1 MPPPVEMEGQRRQK
15 RHSSGGDR
23 YNGEGVTGPCPTL
36 NNKHPVA
43 QHSRGEKIPHTR
55 SVRPPRLPQAS
66 SDSPCPQPAGAT
78 LPARA
83 LGLSSLPGHRADV
96 LGRQLGEECPPCHR
110 SPVCKPEVGQ
120 GVTGRPQGPGRQG
133 SCCPAPRAVPALS
146 GAAGPAPTS
155 SAEQREARAVT
166 WAQGAGRWPG
176 VGPLPSQLW
185 GRALCSWCC
194 AVPWCRGRREAGRP
208 GWGAYRGGAGR
219 ENVITRSSL
228 LKVRH
233 RLAGTEVT

>member
-1 MPPPVEMEGQRRQK
+1 M
-15 RHSSGGDR
+15 
-23 YNGEGVTGPCPTL
+23 
-36 NNKHPVA
+36 
-43 QHSRGEKIPHTR
+43 
-55 SVRPPRLPQAS
+55 
-66 SDSPCPQPAGAT
+66 
-78 LPARA
+78 
-83 LGLSSLPGHRADV
+83 
-96 LGRQLGEECPPCHR
+96 
-110 SPVCKPEVGQ
+110 
-120 GVTGRPQGPGRQG
+120 TGRPQGPGRQG

-194 AVPWCRGRREAGRP
+194 VVPWCRGRREAGRP
-208 GWGAYRGGAGR
+208 GWGAYRRGAGR

-233 RLAGTEVT
+233 RLAGTEVTEGRGVTRGQAPPRVSQGERLGAPARGTGGCRHIPRRPLLPAPTSWGQGGLGDMESPRPGWG